1 VQSTA
6 SDIPHRGIGDRSK
19 VCRLSQ
25 NIRLRHAILASK
37 STGLHVVNKTII
49 AATEHVSAIAQD
61 LGGDTV
67 VVTFNEMGFVRNG
80 TQFWGDEFLFKL
92 GVSAIGIV
100 TPRPN
105 WYPPRDME
113 VVIPAVLSQIAGR
126 RVVTYGHSQGGFGAM
141 KFSARLN
148 AEIALCFCPQWTID
162 PKDCGS
168 FDTRTTL
175 YFDAKLG
182 NGVHMLPTDV
192 CKQSFMFFDPR
203 EPADARH
210 ASILRKFP
218 GVHPV
223 LVPFSMHDTIRVLT
237 EGRGAAAVINLC
249 RTVTPPTVRDFR
261 RIIRQSRKG
270 SKTYDDHMIRSL
282 ILRMSHSRRPS
293 SLFLSRV
300 FAKTGQ
306 SSHFYSALIANAHGD
321 ASRAAAEL
329 ACCSARD
336 FEKTDLLFL
345 WSLTETLKF
354 FAAELTLARHIPKLE
369 PLNTWACLHAVKT
382 LYRAGQLELAEAEL
396 TRITKNPDAAQHA
409 SYFAEF
415 SQLIQ
420 KAAASAAMSAA

>member
-1 VQSTA
+1 VA
-6 SDIPHRGIGDRSK
+6 
-19 VCRLSQ
+19 
-25 NIRLRHAILASK
+25 
-37 STGLHVVNKTII
+37 NKFVI
-49 AATEHVSAIAQD
+49 AATEHVSAISQD

-80 TQFWGDEFLFKL
+80 TQFWGDEFLLKL

-113 VVIPAVLSQIAGR
+113 QIIPAVLSQIAGR
-126 RVVTYGHSQGGFGAM
+126 RVITYGHSQGGFGAM

-148 AEIALCFCPQWTID
+148 ADIALCFCPQWTID
-162 PKDCGS
+162 PKDVGS

-182 NGVHMLPTDV
+182 NGVRMLPSDV
-192 CKQSFMFFDPR
+192 CKHSFMFFDPR

-210 ASILRKFP
+210 AAILAKFD
-218 GVHPV
+218 GVRPV
-223 LVPFSMHDTIRVLT
+223 LVPFAMHDTIRVLT
-237 EGRGAAAVINLC
+237 EGRGASAMINLC
-249 RTVTPPTVRDFR
+249 RTATPPTVRDFR

-270 SKTYDDHMIRSL
+270 SKTYDDHMIRCL
-282 ILRMSHSRRPS
+282 ILRMSHSRRSS

-300 FAKTGQ
+300 FARTGQ

-321 ASRAAAEL
+321 ANRAVAEL
-329 ACCSARD
+329 ASCTARD

-345 WSLTETLKF
+345 WSLTESLNF
-354 FAAELTLARHIPKLE
+354 FDAELTLARHIPRLE

-382 LYRAGQLELAEAEL
+382 LIRAGHLQLAEAEL
-396 TRITKNPDAAQHA
+396 TRISMNPDAGEHA

-415 SQLIQ
+415 SQAIK
-420 KAAASAAMSAA
+420 KAAAAANMSAA

>member
-1 VQSTA
+1 VA
-6 SDIPHRGIGDRSK
+6 
-19 VCRLSQ
+19 
-25 NIRLRHAILASK
+25 
-37 STGLHVVNKTII
+37 NKIII
-49 AATEHVSAIAQD
+49 ASTEHVTAISQD

-80 TQFWGDEFLFKL
+80 TQFWGDEFLLKL

-105 WYPPRDME
+105 WYPPHDME
-113 VVIPAVLSQIAGR
+113 QIIPAVLAQIAGR

-141 KFSARLN
+141 KFSARLH
-148 AEIALCFCPQWTID
+148 ADIALCFCPQWTID

-175 YFDAKLG
+175 YFDATLG

-192 CKQSFMFFDPR
+192 CKHSFMFYDPR

-210 ASILRKFP
+210 AAILGQFD

-237 EGRGAAAVINLC
+237 EGRGASTLINLC
-249 RTVTPPTVRDFR
+249 RTTTPPTARDFR
-261 RIIRQSRKG
+261 QIIRQSRRG

-321 ASRAAAEL
+321 SARAAAEL
-329 ACCSARD
+329 ASCTARD
-336 FEKTDLLFL
+336 FEKIDLLFL
-345 WSLTETLKF
+345 WSLTESLNF
-354 FAAELTLARHIPKLE
+354 FAAELALAKYIPKLE

-382 LYRAGQLELAEAEL
+382 LTRAGQLQLAAAEL
-396 TRITKNPDAAQHA
+396 SRISRNPDAATHA

-415 SQLIQ
+415 SQVIE
-420 KAAASAAMSAA
+420 KAAAAVNMSAA

>member
-1 VQSTA
+1 MA
-6 SDIPHRGIGDRSK
+6 NK
-19 VCRLSQ
+19 V
-25 NIRLRHAILASK
+25 
-37 STGLHVVNKTII
+37 II
-49 AATEHVSAIAQD
+49 ATTEHISAISQD
-61 LGGDTV
+61 IGGDTV

-80 TQFWGDEFLFKL
+80 DHFWGDEFLLKL

-113 VVIPAVLSQIAGR
+113 QIIPAVRASIAGR

-148 AEIALCFCPQWTID
+148 ADIALCFCPQWTID

-175 YFDAKLG
+175 YFDANLG
-182 NGVHMLPTDV
+182 NGVHILPSDV
-192 CKQSFMFFDPR
+192 CKQSFLFYDPR

-210 ASILRKFP
+210 AAILSQFN

-223 LVPFSMHDTIRVLT
+223 RVPFSMHDTIRVLT
-237 EGRGAAAVINLC
+237 EGRGAPTLINLC
-249 RTVTPPTVRDFR
+249 RNATTPTIRDFR
-261 RIIRQSRKG
+261 QIIRQSRKR

-306 SSHFYSALIANAHGD
+306 SSRFYTALVANAHGD
-321 ASRAAAEL
+321 TRRAHAEL
-329 ACCSARD
+329 ASCTARD
-336 FEKTDLLFL
+336 FEKMDLLFL

-354 FAAELTLARHIPKLE
+354 FAAEMTLAQHIPTLE
-369 PLNTWACLHAVKT
+369 PRNTWACLHAVKT
-382 LYRAGQLELAEAEL
+382 LTRAGRLHLAQAEL
-396 TRITKNPDAAQHA
+396 TRISRNPDAAEYA

-415 SQLIQ
+415 SLVIQ
-420 KAAASAAMSAA
+420 RAAAAAATSAA

>member
-1 VQSTA
+1 MADKIV
-6 SDIPHRGIGDRSK
+6 
-19 VCRLSQ
+19 
-25 NIRLRHAILASK
+25 
-37 STGLHVVNKTII
+37 I
-49 AATEHVSAIAQD
+49 AETEHVTAIAQD

-80 TQFWGDEFLFKL
+80 TQFWGDEFLRKL

-113 VVIPAVLSQIAGR
+113 LVIPAVRAHIAGR

-148 AEIALCFCPQWTID
+148 ADIALCFCPQWTID

-182 NGVHMLPTDV
+182 NGVHMLPSDV

-210 ASILRKFP
+210 ASMLGKFP

-237 EGRGAAAVINLC
+237 EGRGAAALINLC
-249 RTVTPPTVRDFR
+249 RTATPPTVRDFR

-329 ACCSARD
+329 ACCTARD
-336 FEKTDLLFL
+336 FENTDLLFL

-354 FAAELTLARHIPKLE
+354 FAAELALAKHIPKLE

-382 LYRAGQLELAEAEL
+382 LYRAGQLQLAEAEL
-396 TRITKNPDAAQHA
+396 TRISKNPDAGEHA

-420 KAAASAAMSAA
+420 KAAAAAAMSAA